1 VGVGFE
7 PVGVAARP
15 PLVEYS
21 REVQARAAE
30 EVGSLPDE
38 SAITKM
44 LADYSVLRDQA
55 RACR

>member
-1 VGVGFE
+1 VGFE